1 MAFKRTLKQLKYKTQ
16 TGPEITQDSGK
27 QCYRLVCFSMKTQ
40 VRTPLP
46 FGHAD
51 GVVEKFPA
59 RVFAVQAAG
68 TIRVIRNLLGQL
80 LILVGNAQ
88 LIQRLP
94 ETPGIQASLD
104 QSKVEGFPDLLGPFP
119 KLVVISRSGIRETGP
134 SSRIQ
139 SDGDGEKI
147 EVPGS
152 PIDRSGGT
160 HGEAHD
166 GPMAS
171 IGG

>member
-1 MAFKRTLKQLKYKTQ
+1 MFLDE
-16 TGPEITQDSGK
+16 GPGSHP
-27 QCYRLVCFSMKTQ
+27 
-40 VRTPLP
+40 PLP

-104 QSKVEGFPDLLGPFP
+104 QSKVEGFPDFLGPFP
-119 KLVVISRSGIRETGP
+119 ILGYVISRSGIRETGP

-147 EVPGS
+147 EVSGS

-171 IGG
+171 IGGKGVFLFQVRNCLLYTSDAADE